1 MRAVPIGV
9 YSTPEKV
16 IDFATIQA
24 AITHNTPDGVNAAL
38 GAALMS
44 HYFISQLGNKSALG
58 KFIESYVPGGCSQPW
73 QGKVK
78 TGATRSCKVGQKV
91 CDR

>member
-44 HYFISQLGNKSALG
+44 HIILFPSWETKAH
-58 KFIESYVPGGCSQPW
+58 
-73 QGKVK
+73 
-78 TGATRSCKVGQKV
+78 
-91 CDR
+91 